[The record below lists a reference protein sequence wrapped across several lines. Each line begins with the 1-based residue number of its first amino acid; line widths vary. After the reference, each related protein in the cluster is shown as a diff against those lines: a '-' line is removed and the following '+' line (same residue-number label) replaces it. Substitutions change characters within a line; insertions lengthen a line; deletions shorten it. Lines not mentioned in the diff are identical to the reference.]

1 MLTGLGCG
9 YSARRPNNRTG
20 PDPQT
25 LEVVEGLDRLV
36 FSNGFKRVE
45 TEIGEKEEA
54 WVSPLFQ
61 SDPYI
66 F

>member
-1 MLTGLGCG
+1 MGSREGSG
-9 YSARRPNNRTG
+9 G
-20 PDPQT
+20 
-25 LEVVEGLDRLV
+25 EVVEGHGRLV

-54 WVSPLFQ
+54 WVSSLFQ